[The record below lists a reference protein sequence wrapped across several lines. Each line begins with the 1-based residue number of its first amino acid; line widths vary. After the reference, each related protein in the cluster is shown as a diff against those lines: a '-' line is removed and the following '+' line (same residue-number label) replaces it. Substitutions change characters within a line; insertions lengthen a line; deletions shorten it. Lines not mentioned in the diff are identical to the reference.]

1 VLLTE
6 LHHAMKS
13 YWGSGGIA
21 RRILDLDTRWRRVVA
36 GWLVDG
42 WMDGSQ
48 IIILALKFILCFL
61 LILSIR
67 NVL

>member
-1 VLLTE
+1 
-6 LHHAMKS
+6 MKS

-42 WMDGSQ
+42 WMDGWMDGWTDGRTDRQTQ
-48 IIILALKFILCFL
+48 ID
-61 LILSIR
+61 R
-67 NVL
+67 